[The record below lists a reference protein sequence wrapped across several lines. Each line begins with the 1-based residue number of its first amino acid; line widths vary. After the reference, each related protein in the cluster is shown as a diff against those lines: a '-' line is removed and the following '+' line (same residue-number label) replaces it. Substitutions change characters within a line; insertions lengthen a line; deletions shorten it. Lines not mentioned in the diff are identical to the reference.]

1 MENPKF
7 PSPGNKSEQE
17 NGSVFAPKFD
27 DKGLIAVFVTDVASG
42 EPLMVGHMNAES
54 LSKSLSWG
62 EAYYWSRSRHE
73 LWHKGATSGN
83 VQKIVEIRTDCD
95 QDALWIK
102 VEVAGHGATCHTGQR
117 SCFFRIVDNSGET
130 VRLLKSAD
138 APLFNPKDVYGN

>member
-1 MENPKF
+1 MEIPNF
-7 PSPGNKSEQE
+7 PSPGTKSEQE

-27 DKGLIAVFVTDVASG
+27 DNGLIAAFVTDATNG

-54 LSKSLSWG
+54 LSKSLASG
-62 EAYYWSRSRHE
+62 EAHYWSRSRQE

-83 VQKIVEIRTDCD
+83 IQKIVEIRTDCD

-102 VEVAGHGATCHTGQR
+102 VEVAGHGATSHTGQR
-117 SCFFRIVDNSGET
+117 SCFYRIVDNSGET
-130 VRLLKSAD
+130 VQLLNSAD